1 LDANESHGGCYE
13 ATVEIKVVNT
23 GGRQRLCGRYFRI
36 LELAQLMKEAEKQR
50 EESWQKKQ

>member
-13 ATVEIKVVNT
+13 ATVEIKFVNT

-36 LELAQLMKEAEKQR
+36 LELAQLIQEAEKQR